1 MSILQK
7 KNLDQLEA
15 SFQLLLWAST
25 MQAGL
30 WLVQI
35 FFLQNRHP
43 WPILRLKSRVQ
54 KSRPG
59 VISDFFPQKMD
70 FSAYIDQFFSMGLL
84 ETFHNE
90 DFWREKFWYRCSWW
104 VTVSKCPI
112 LRCLFLIGGGHQVN
126 DQYGPA
132 TGMARAFRNG
142 ITLDGRPKNKGVRA
156 YLVKL

>member
-1 MSILQK
+1 MPILQK
-7 KNLDQLEA
+7 KNLDQSEA
-15 SFQLLLWAST
+15 SFQLLVWAST

-90 DFWREKFWYRCSWW
+90 DFWREKFWYWWSWW

-112 LRCLFLIGGGHQVN
+112 LNCLLLISGGHQVI

-132 TGMARAFRNG
+132 TGIARAFRNG

>member
-7 KNLDQLEA
+7 KNLDQSEA

-70 FSAYIDQFFSMGLL
+70 FWAYTDQFFSIGLL
-84 ETFHNE
+84 ENFHNE
-90 DFWREKFWYRCSWW
+90 DFSREKFWYGCSWW
-104 VTVSKCPI
+104 VTVWKFLI
-112 LRCLFLIGGGHQVN
+112 LSCLFLIGGGNQVN

-132 TGMARAFRNG
+132 MGMARAFRNG
-142 ITLDGRPKNKGVRA
+142 ITLDGWPKNKRARA
-156 YLVKL
+156 YLVK

>member
-1 MSILQK
+1 MLILQK
-7 KNLDQLEA
+7 KNLDQSEA
-15 SFQLLLWAST
+15 SFQLLVWAST

-35 FFLQNRHP
+35 FFLQNWHP

-54 KSRPG
+54 KSCTG

-70 FSAYIDQFFSMGLL
+70 FWAYTHQFFSMGLL

-90 DFWREKFWYRCSWW
+90 DFWRENFWYRCRWE

-112 LRCLFLIGGGHQVN
+112 LKCLFLIGGGHQVN
-126 DQYGPA
+126 DQHGPA

-142 ITLDGRPKNKGVRA
+142 ITLDGRPKNKRVRA

>member
-1 MSILQK
+1 
-7 KNLDQLEA
+7 
-15 SFQLLLWAST
+15 

-54 KSRPG
+54 KNCPG
-59 VISDFFPQKMD
+59 IISDFFSQKMD
-70 FSAYIDQFFSMGLL
+70 FWAHTDQFFSMGLL

-90 DFWREKFWYRCSWW
+90 DFLRDKFWYRCNWW
-104 VTVSKCPI
+104 VTVWKFPI
-112 LRCLFLIGGGHQVN
+112 LRCLFLIGGGNQVN
-126 DQYGPA
+126 DQYSPA

-142 ITLDGRPKNKGVRA
+142 ITLDDRPKNKGVRA
-156 YLVKL
+156 YLVKSKIFVNKWWKTKSPWKGPL

>member
-7 KNLDQLEA
+7 KNLDQSEA
-15 SFQLLLWAST
+15 SFQLLVWAST

-30 WLVQI
+30 WLVQF

-54 KSRPG
+54 KNCQG
-59 VISDFFPQKMD
+59 IISDFFPQKMD
-70 FSAYIDQFFSMGLL
+70 FWAYTDQFFFKSLL

-90 DFWREKFWYRCSWW
+90 DFLREKFWYGCSWW
-104 VTVSKCPI
+104 VTVWKFVI
-112 LRCLFLIGGGHQVN
+112 LSCLFLIGGGNQVN

-156 YLVKL
+156 YFLKL